1 MQNNNKH
8 QGRLVVVAAPS
19 GAGKGT
25 LLKRVREMAPNIV
38 MTVSATTRQ
47 PRPGETHGVEYYF
60 YTSEEFDRLIE
71 TDALVEWAYVHGQRY
86 GTLKSELDRVMTGDN
101 IVVFELDVQGM
112 YSIRDLYPDMVSVF
126 IAPPNMEELKR
137 RLVTRGTN
145 KPDDTALRLMNA
157 EIELAASGEFDHV
170 VVNDDIER
178 AARELAD
185 IIGGQSLRECPTQ
198 SDDTD

>member
-1 MQNNNKH
+1 MSSGK
-8 QGRLVVVAAPS
+8 GKLVVVAAPS

-25 LLKRVREMAPNIV
+25 LLKRVREMVPNIV

-60 YTSEEFDRLIE
+60 YSPEEFDRLIE
-71 TDALVEWAYVHGQRY
+71 EDAFVEWAYVHGQRY
-86 GTLKSELDRVMTGDN
+86 GTLKSELERVLAGDN

-112 YSIRDLYPDMVSVF
+112 YSIRELYPDIVSIF

-145 KPDDTALRLMNA
+145 KPDDTALRLTNA
-157 EIELAASGEFDHV
+157 EIELAASSEFDHV
-170 VVNDDIER
+170 IVNDDVER
-178 AARELAD
+178 AAGELAG
-185 IIGGQSLRECPTQ
+185 IIAG
-198 SDDTD
+198 

>member
-1 MQNNNKH
+1 MQDNNKQ

-25 LLKRVREMAPNIV
+25 LLKRVREMVPNIV
-38 MTVSATTRQ
+38 MTVSATTRD

-60 YTSEEFDRLIE
+60 YSDEEFDRLIE
-71 TDALVEWAYVHGQRY
+71 EDALVEWAYVHGQRY
-86 GTLKSELDRVMTGDN
+86 GTLKSELDRVLAGDN

-112 YSIRDLYPDMVSVF
+112 FSIRDLYPDMVSVF

-145 KPDDTALRLMNA
+145 KPDDTALRLTNA
-157 EIELAASGEFDHV
+157 EMELAASSEFDHI

-178 AARELAD
+178 AAGKLAA
-185 IIGGQSLRECPTQ
+185 IITG
-198 SDDTD
+198 

>member
-1 MQNNNKH
+1 MQDNNKH

-25 LLKRVREMAPNIV
+25 LLKRVREMVPNII
-38 MTVSATTRQ
+38 MTVSATTRD

-60 YTSEEFDRLIE
+60 YSDEDFDRLIE
-71 TDALVEWAYVHGQRY
+71 EDALVEWAYVHGQRY
-86 GTLKSELDRVMTGDN
+86 GTLKSELDRVLAGDN

-112 YSIRDLYPDMVSVF
+112 FSIRDLYPDMVSIF

-145 KPDDTALRLMNA
+145 KPDDTALRLTNA
-157 EIELAASGEFDHV
+157 EIELAASSEFDHI

-178 AARELAD
+178 AAGELAA
-185 IIGGQSLRECPTQ
+185 IITG
-198 SDDTD
+198 